1 MMDRGLPIVA
11 TLALILFTVELAAS
25 QERTTDQVAV
35 TVSILRDQVVAVTAG
50 EGLVSV
56 GLTSDD
62 RLLGI
67 EARGLNA
74 LVVTS
79 TRLLGFSAQVQ
90 RWSEQRLN
98 LNEQVLER
106 KVTSRL
112 ILVRSDRRVFGFQ
125 GTSGGL
131 WKVEDLTRLG
141 DDFQQILVGAHV
153 AVVLTN
159 RRALAFS
166 AFTGGF
172 FIKDLST
179 EDPVIETT
187 VNDNIVILSTVNRRL
202 IFRSQ
207 LAAWAELR

>member
-98 LNEQVLER
+98 LNEQVLDR

>member
-1 MMDRGLPIVA
+1 MDRGLPIVA

-98 LNEQVLER
+98 LNEQVLDR

-131 WKVEDLTRLG
+131 WKVEDLNRLG

-187 VNDNIVILSTVNRRL
+187 VNDNIVILSTANRRL

>member
-98 LNEQVLER
+98 LNEQVLDR

-131 WKVEDLTRLG
+131 WKVEDLNRLG

-187 VNDNIVILSTVNRRL
+187 VNDNIVILSTANRRL

>member
-11 TLALILFTVELAAS
+11 TLALIVFTVELAAS

-98 LNEQVLER
+98 LNEQVLDR

-125 GTSGGL
+125 GTSGGF
-131 WKVEDLTRLG
+131 WKVEDLNRLG

-187 VNDNIVILSTVNRRL
+187 VNDNIVILSTANRRL

>member
-98 LNEQVLER
+98 LNEQVLDR

-187 VNDNIVILSTVNRRL
+187 VNDNIVILSTANRRL

>member
-1 MMDRGLPIVA
+1 MMARFLPIIAFLVCLLVTA
-11 TLALILFTVELAAS
+11 QFAAS
-25 QERTTDQVAV
+25 QERVSDQVAV
-35 TVSILRDQVVAVTAG
+35 TNLRDQVFAVTAG
-50 EGLVSV
+50 EGLVRV

-62 RLLGI
+62 RVLGS

-74 LVVTS
+74 IVLTP
-79 TRLLGFSAQVQ
+79 TRLLGFAVQLQ
-90 RWSEQRLN
+90 RWSEQYLN

-106 KVTSRL
+106 KITPRL
-112 ILVRSDRRVFGFQ
+112 MLVRSDRRVFGFQ
-125 GTSGGL
+125 GSSGL

-207 LAAWAELR
+207 LAAWAEIR

>member
-1 MMDRGLPIVA
+1 MARLLPIIA
-11 TLALILFTVELAAS
+11 LLAFILFTAQFAAS
-25 QERTTDQVAV
+25 QERISDQVAV
-35 TVSILRDQVVAVTAG
+35 TILRDQVFAVTAG
-50 EGLVSV
+50 EGLVRV
-56 GLTSDD
+56 GLASGE
-62 RLLGI
+62 RVIGS

-74 LVVTS
+74 ILLTA

-90 RWSEQRLN
+90 RWSEERLN
-98 LNEQVLER
+98 LNEQVVDR
-106 KVTSRL
+106 KVTPRMM
-112 ILVRSDRRVFGFQ
+112 IVRSDRRVFGFQ
-125 GTSGGL
+125 GTSGL

-187 VNDNIVILSTVNRRL
+187 VNDNIVILSTANRRL

>member
-1 MMDRGLPIVA
+1 MMDRGLRIVA
-11 TLALILFTVELAAS
+11 TLALILFTVELVAS

-79 TRLLGFSAQVQ
+79 TRLL
-90 RWSEQRLN
+90 
-98 LNEQVLER
+98 
-106 KVTSRL
+106 
-112 ILVRSDRRVFGFQ
+112 
-125 GTSGGL
+125 
-131 WKVEDLTRLG
+131 
-141 DDFQQILVGAHV
+141 
-153 AVVLTN
+153 
-159 RRALAFS
+159 AFS

>member
-1 MMDRGLPIVA
+1 MARLLPIIA
-11 TLALILFTVELAAS
+11 LLAFILFTAQFAAS
-25 QERTTDQVAV
+25 QERISDQVAV
-35 TVSILRDQVVAVTAG
+35 TILRDQVFAVTAG
-50 EGLVSV
+50 EGLVRV
-56 GLTSDD
+56 GLASGE
-62 RLLGI
+62 RVIGS

-74 LVVTS
+74 ILLTA

-90 RWSEQRLN
+90 RWSEERLN
-98 LNEQVLER
+98 LNEQVVDR
-106 KVTSRL
+106 KVTPRMM
-112 ILVRSDRRVFGFQ
+112 IVRSDRRVFGFQ
-125 GTSGGL
+125 GTSGL

-172 FIKDLST
+172 FVQDLST
-179 EDPVIETT
+179 EDPVIETV

-207 LAAWAELR
+207 LAAWAEFR

>member
-1 MMDRGLPIVA
+1 
-11 TLALILFTVELAAS
+11 VELAAS

>member
-1 MMDRGLPIVA
+1 MARLLPIIA
-11 TLALILFTVELAAS
+11 LLAFILFTAQFAAS
-25 QERTTDQVAV
+25 QERISDQVAV
-35 TVSILRDQVVAVTAG
+35 TILRDQVFAVTAG
-50 EGLVSV
+50 EGLVRV
-56 GLTSDD
+56 GLASGE
-62 RLLGI
+62 RVIGS

-74 LVVTS
+74 ILLTA

-90 RWSEQRLN
+90 RWSEERLN
-98 LNEQVLER
+98 LNEQVVDR
-106 KVTSRL
+106 KVTPRMM
-112 ILVRSDRRVFGFQ
+112 IVRSDRRVFGFQ
-125 GTSGGL
+125 GTSGL

-172 FIKDLST
+172 FAQDLST
-179 EDPVIETT
+179 EDPVIETV

-207 LAAWAELR
+207 LAAWAEFR

>member
-1 MMDRGLPIVA
+1 MMDRGLRIVA

-98 LNEQVLER
+98 LNEQVLDR

-125 GTSGGL
+125 GASDGF
-131 WKVEDLTRLG
+131 WKVEDLNRLG

-187 VNDNIVILSTVNRRL
+187 VNDNIVILSTANRRL

>member
-1 MMDRGLPIVA
+1 
-11 TLALILFTVELAAS
+11 
-25 QERTTDQVAV
+25 
-35 TVSILRDQVVAVTAG
+35 
-50 EGLVSV
+50 
-56 GLTSDD
+56 
-62 RLLGI
+62 
-67 EARGLNA
+67 
-74 LVVTS
+74 
-79 TRLLGFSAQVQ
+79 
-90 RWSEQRLN
+90 LN
-98 LNEQVLER
+98 LNEQVIER
-106 KVTSRL
+106 KITPRL

-125 GTSGGL
+125 GTSGL

>member
-98 LNEQVLER
+98 LNEQVLDR

-125 GTSGGL
+125 GTSGGF
-131 WKVEDLTRLG
+131 WKGLRP
-141 DDFQQILVGAHV
+141 
-153 AVVLTN
+153 N
-159 RRALAFS
+159 LATS
-166 AFTGGF
+166 IG
-172 FIKDLST
+172 
-179 EDPVIETT
+179 
-187 VNDNIVILSTVNRRL
+187 
-202 IFRSQ
+202 
-207 LAAWAELR
+207 

>member
-1 MMDRGLPIVA
+1 MARLLPIIA
-11 TLALILFTVELAAS
+11 LLAFILFTAQFAAS
-25 QERTTDQVAV
+25 QERISDQVAV
-35 TVSILRDQVVAVTAG
+35 TILRDQVFAVTAG
-50 EGLVSV
+50 EGLVRV
-56 GLTSDD
+56 GLTSGE
-62 RLLGI
+62 RVLGS
-67 EARGLNA
+67 EARGVNA
-74 LVVTS
+74 VLVTA

-90 RWSEQRLN
+90 RWSEERLN
-98 LNEQVLER
+98 LNEQVVDR
-106 KVTSRL
+106 KVTPRMM
-112 ILVRSDRRVFGFQ
+112 IVRSDRRVFGFQ
-125 GTSGGL
+125 GTSGL

-172 FIKDLST
+172 FAQDLST
-179 EDPVIETT
+179 EDPVIETV

-207 LAAWAELR
+207 LAAWAEFR

>member
-11 TLALILFTVELAAS
+11 TLALILFAVELAAS

-62 RLLGI
+62 RVLGI

-98 LNEQVLER
+98 LNEQVLDR

-153 AVVLTN
+153 AVLLTN

-187 VNDNIVILSTVNRRL
+187 VNDNIVILSTANRRL

>member
-1 MMDRGLPIVA
+1 MARFLPIIA
-11 TLALILFTVELAAS
+11 LLAFILFTAQFAAS

-98 LNEQVLER
+98 LNEQVLDR

-125 GTSGGL
+125 GTSGL

-187 VNDNIVILSTVNRRL
+187 VNDNIVILSTANRRL

>member
-1 MMDRGLPIVA
+1 MDRGLPIVA

-98 LNEQVLER
+98 LNEQVLDR

-112 ILVRSDRRVFGFQ
+112 ILVRSDRRVFGLQ
-125 GTSGGL
+125 GTSGL
-131 WKVEDLTRLG
+131 WKVEDLNRLG
-141 DDFQQILVGAHV
+141 DDFQQILVGTHV

>member
-1 MMDRGLPIVA
+1 MMDRGLPIIA

-25 QERTTDQVAV
+25 QERTSDQVAV

-98 LNEQVLER
+98 LNEQVLDR

-125 GTSGGL
+125 GSSGL

>member
-1 MMDRGLPIVA
+1 MARLLPITA
-11 TLALILFTVELAAS
+11 LLAFILFTAQFAAS
-25 QERTTDQVAV
+25 QERISDQVAV
-35 TVSILRDQVVAVTAG
+35 TILRDQVFAVTAG
-50 EGLVSV
+50 EGLVRV
-56 GLTSDD
+56 GLTSGE
-62 RLLGI
+62 RVLGS

-74 LVVTS
+74 ILLTA

-90 RWSEQRLN
+90 RWSEERLN
-98 LNEQVLER
+98 LNEQVVDR
-106 KVTSRL
+106 KVTPRMM
-112 ILVRSDRRVFGFQ
+112 IVRSDRRVFGFQ
-125 GTSGGL
+125 GTSGL

-172 FIKDLST
+172 FVQDLST
-179 EDPVIETT
+179 EDPVIETA

-207 LAAWAELR
+207 LAAWAEFR

>member
-98 LNEQVLER
+98 LNEQVLDR

-125 GTSGGL
+125 GISGL
-131 WKVEDLTRLG
+131 WKVEELTRLG
-141 DDFQQILVGAHV
+141 DDFRELLVGAHV

>member
-98 LNEQVLER
+98 LNEQVLDDEHFIRQCEDIDRER
-106 KVTSRL
+106 EQMFFDSLDKVPRGLCVCVFDGT
-112 ILVRSDRRVFGFQ
+112 DRMQHMFWRHLDEQHPARPVEA
-125 GTSGGL
+125 L
-131 WKVEDLTRLG
+131 PRHRHAIEDLY
-141 DDFQQILVGAHV
+141 QHEQITQRVYVKAKL
-153 AVVLTN
+153 L
-159 RRALAFS
+159 
-166 AFTGGF
+166 
-172 FIKDLST
+172 LSLF
-179 EDPVIETT
+179 P
-187 VNDNIVILSTVNRRL
+187 S
-202 IFRSQ
+202 S
-207 LAAWAELR
+207 

>member
-11 TLALILFTVELAAS
+11 TLALILFTVEIAAS

-98 LNEQVLER
+98 LNEQVLDR

-125 GTSGGL
+125 GTLGGF
-131 WKVEDLTRLG
+131 WKVEDLNRLG

>member
-98 LNEQVLER
+98 LNEQVLDR

-131 WKVEDLTRLG
+131 WKVEDLNRLG

>member
-1 MMDRGLPIVA
+1 MMARFLPIIAFLVCLLVTA
-11 TLALILFTVELAAS
+11 QFAAS
-25 QERTTDQVAV
+25 QERVSDQVAV
-35 TVSILRDQVVAVTAG
+35 TILRDQVIAVTAG
-50 EGLVSV
+50 ESLVRV
-56 GLTSDD
+56 GLASGE
-62 RLLGI
+62 RVLGS

-74 LVVTS
+74 IVLTP
-79 TRLLGFSAQVQ
+79 TRLLGFAVQLQ
-90 RWSEQRLN
+90 RWSEQYLN

-106 KVTSRL
+106 KITPRL
-112 ILVRSDRRVFGFQ
+112 MLVRSDRRVFGFQ
-125 GTSGGL
+125 GSSGGF
-131 WKVEDLTRLG
+131 WKVEDLNRLG

>member
-98 LNEQVLER
+98 LNEQVLDR

-125 GTSGGL
+125 GTLGGF
-131 WKVEDLTRLG
+131 WKVEDLNRLG